1 LLPRI
6 HFQQQ
11 LAELK
16 DKLLAMAALAQQAVE
31 SAVDAYLQRDKG
43 LCQYV
48 KQNETAINT
57 AQREL
62 DEMAYEL
69 LAKEQPMAIDLR
81 FILAVI
87 KINGDLERIG
97 DQSMGMVRAH
107 QGDSEAD
114 EVDLPVD
121 FAAMGEFAGRMI
133 RSAVQ
138 ALLEGDARL
147 ADTVR
152 EMDDEIDRMNRR
164 AHADLLQ
171 GDPGEAAVY
180 AAGDERHP
188 GVAQPGADCGSRI
201 EYRHRCH
208 FLDSRRG
215 CAAPVEHVD
224 GLNTLGDGVGDCKD
238 LRGMFVEHEVIV
250 AKMRTAHVPV
260 EVLGLQ
266 IEGEGIGQQGIEHA
280 GKILDLFRIET
291 VRNVDFGCF
300 RIFMGVCRHRENS
313 FAGRASRCPEWIVRA
328 CTHATAWMPTR
339 REGFTGPRGAKGKE
353 LGASL
358 TREGAHSTCGSDW
371 RLDF

>member
-1 LLPRI
+1 VPRI

-16 DKLLAMAALAQQAVE
+16 DQLLAMAALAQQSVE

-48 KQNETAINT
+48 KRNEAAINN

-87 KINGDLERIG
+87 KINGDLERVG
-97 DQSMGMVRAH
+97 DQAMGVVRRTK
-107 QGDSEAD
+107 DVLKTE

-147 ADTVR
+147 AEAVR

-164 AHADLLQ
+164 AHHDLLQ
-171 GDPGEAAVY
+171 LIQEKPEYTQQALIGILVSRNL
-180 AAGDERHP
+180 ERIADHASNIATD
-188 GVAQPGADCGSRI
+188 VIFWIRGADV
-201 EYRHRCH
+201 RHQ
-208 FLDSRRG
+208 LSVSMD
-215 CAAPVEHVD
+215 
-224 GLNTLGDGVGDCKD
+224 
-238 LRGMFVEHEVIV
+238 
-250 AKMRTAHVPV
+250 
-260 EVLGLQ
+260 
-266 IEGEGIGQQGIEHA
+266 
-280 GKILDLFRIET
+280 
-291 VRNVDFGCF
+291 
-300 RIFMGVCRHRENS
+300 
-313 FAGRASRCPEWIVRA
+313 
-328 CTHATAWMPTR
+328 
-339 REGFTGPRGAKGKE
+339 
-353 LGASL
+353 
-358 TREGAHSTCGSDW
+358 
-371 RLDF
+371 